1 MMRRIALGTLLA
13 LALAAAPVAGV
24 LAQDA
29 MEMAPH
35 PSHIHAGVCPAPGDV
50 VAALSDV
57 AAVPGDS
64 MGVGTAIPVEAGI
77 STVDLALADILAADH
92 AFVVH
97 QSADDMGTY
106 IACGDICGQVMES
119 NLAVGLGPVGESG
132 YSGIAWLVDNGDG
145 TTGVSLFITHSGAV
159 AMMAEG

>member
-1 MMRRIALGTLLA
+1 MMRRIALAMCTA
-13 LALAAAPVAGV
+13 LALAALPAAGV
-24 LAQDA
+24 LAQD
-29 MEMAPH
+29 EMMDMPR
-35 PSHIHAGVCPAPGDV
+35 PSHIHTGVCPAPGDV

-57 AAVPGDS
+57 SAIPGDA
-64 MGVGTAIPVEAGI
+64 MGVGSAIPVEVGI
-77 STVDLALADILAADH
+77 STVELALADILAGEH

-106 IACGDICGQVMES
+106 IACGDIGGQVMES

-145 TTGVSLFITHSGAV
+145 TTNVSLFLTHSGAV
-159 AMMAEG
+159 AM